1 MASSS
6 PCCSALAANSEHTVW
21 PATARSMASF
31 SARTSLVTVAISISL
46 AEAGEVGLAAL
57 APAEAD
63 VAGQAPDA
71 EGRDQALLDR
81 GQAHHRVGGADPD
94 VAGQRELEA
103 ASEAVAVDAADDRL
117 RHLLAP

>member
-1 MASSS
+1 PSGPRHLMASSS

-57 APAEAD
+57 APGGSGLLVLGRPHALHLGPDEVGQDRVVVHVEGA
-63 VAGQAPDA
+63 VGQALAVPEA
-71 EGRDQALLDR
+71 GRR
-81 GQAHHRVGGADPD
+81 GP
-94 VAGQRELEA
+94 LE
-103 ASEAVAVDAADDRL
+103 
-117 RHLLAP
+117 LLA